1 VRLRKGENMGN
12 FLLGF
17 GIGVTVGVLFAPKSG
32 SETRDYLSKT
42 AGDLTDKASQGTDY
56 LMQQGQQLKD
66 SASDLLERGKQ
77 AVMSQK
83 ERMGSPQNSPTQQYS
98 S

>member
-1 VRLRKGENMGN
+1 MGN

-32 SETRDYLSKT
+32 SDTRQYL
-42 AGDLTDKASQGTDY
+42 ADKANEGGDY

-66 SASDLLERGKQ
+66 SASDLLDRGRNV
-77 AVMSQK
+77 VMSQK
-83 ERMGSPQNSPTQQYS
+83 DKMSEMAGNAAQSFQHGQQGQQFQR
-98 S
+98 

>member
-1 VRLRKGENMGN
+1 MGN

-17 GIGVTVGVLFAPKSG
+17 GIGLTAGVLFAPKRG
-32 SETRDYLSKT
+32 AETRDYITS
-42 AGDLTDKASQGTDY
+42 KASDGADY
-56 LMQQGQQLKD
+56 LSQQGQQLKD

-83 ERMGSPQNSPTQQYS
+83 DKVTSNVQSGQQSYS
-98 S
+98 